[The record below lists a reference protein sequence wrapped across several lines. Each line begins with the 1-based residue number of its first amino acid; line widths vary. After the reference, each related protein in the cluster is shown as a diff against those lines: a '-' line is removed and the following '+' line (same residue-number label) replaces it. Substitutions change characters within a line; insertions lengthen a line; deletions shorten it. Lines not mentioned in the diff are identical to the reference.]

1 MEVSFNIKFRINCYP
16 FMIEITLFLI
26 DDKKL
31 VVFLIVKGKIFTIYE
46 IFKLSSKLSFY
57 S

>member
-1 MEVSFNIKFRINCYP
+1 
-16 FMIEITLFLI
+16 MIEITLFLI